1 MCDNDAYHIV
11 AFKMTGNSKHYNYLQ
26 KKKRKKLGQHFLV
39 SHHIAKNIVSA
50 AELKSTES
58 VYELGTGR
66 GILTAM
72 MCQKAGRVL
81 SVDVD
86 SELVKQAR
94 RTLSKFENLQIECAD
109 GFDLMKKDFEDHASE
124 VTMRVRPYCDVFVS
138 NLPYSRSRRA
148 IEELASADFKRC
160 IIMIQKEFASKIL
173 AGSVSEHDFSSRRA
187 ISIIAQH
194 CFEIRTVLGVPAR
207 CFEPRPKV
215 DSVVVTL
222 TRCNTLDSAQ
232 IRMINKIFSYR
243 RKRLSSLLRLLVN
256 DADGNTNYIDD
267 GDVHH
272 THGHTCLPDNARAFN
287 PDSLKSQVSDALG
300 RDADALRLDDLTVS
314 DIIRLTNILI
324 SHTCRS

>member
-1 MCDNDAYHIV
+1 MAR
-11 AFKMTGNSKHYNYLQ
+11 NSKHYNFLQ

-39 SHHIAKNIVSA
+39 SHYIAKNIVSA

-66 GILTAM
+66 GILTAV

-86 SELVKQAR
+86 SDLVRQAR
-94 RTLSKFENLQIECAD
+94 HALSKFENLQIECAD
-109 GFDLMKKDFEDHASE
+109 GFGLMKKDFEDDDYTSE
-124 VTMRVRPYCDVFVS
+124 ATMPAPSYCDVFVS
-138 NLPYSRSRRA
+138 NLPYSHSRRV
-148 IEELASADFKRC
+148 IEELASGGFKRC

-194 CFEIRTVLGVPAR
+194 CFEIRTVLSVPAR

-222 TRCNTLDSAQ
+222 TRRSTLDSTQ
-232 IRMINKIFSYR
+232 IRMINLIFSYR
-243 RKRLSSLLRLLVN
+243 RKRLSSILRLLSS
-256 DADGNTNYIDD
+256 DADDDTNYTD
-267 GDVHH
+267 GDDDNH
-272 THGHTCLPDNARAFN
+272 TQGHTCLPDNARAFN

-314 DIIRLTNILI
+314 DIICLTNILMP
-324 SHTCRS
+324 HACRS